1 MKSLLNKKK
10 MYLYLAIFF
19 IISILSIYKAS
30 IYLSKSLGVL
40 YIKQIYWYLI
50 GTVLILI
57 VKRLNIIKLYNYS
70 FLIYLICIFLLSGLF
85 LFGIEINNTKAWYKI
100 FNISIQPS
108 EFMKISLILLNSYV
122 INKFYKNRS
131 KIKTKQEFKLILLL
145 FLITLIPSILTFLEP
160 DTGAIISYIIITI
173 GMLYIAGINKKWFY
187 LLLLIITCI
196 LSFFLITYYSNET
209 ILTSLI
215 GESSMYRIER
225 IINWQNKEGMQ
236 LNNSLTSIGISGL
249 FGNKKVP
256 IYYPEAGTDF
266 IFTSFSSS
274 YGLIGSLFL
283 IITIILFNF
292 HIIKV
297 IKKTKRKQ
305 DKYTL
310 FGILVLFSYQQIQ
323 NIAMS
328 IGLLPITGITLPLIS
343 YGGSSLLTYLILIGI
358 VLNIEKKA

>member
-1 MKSLLNKKK
+1 MKSLLKNKE
-10 MYLYLAIFF
+10 MYLYLTIFF

-30 IYLSKSLGVL
+30 DYLSKYLGIL

-50 GTVLILI
+50 GIVLIFI

-70 FLIYLICIFLLSGLF
+70 ILIYLICILLLSGLF

-108 EFMKISLILLNSYV
+108 EFMKISLILINSYV
-122 INKFYKNRS
+122 INKFYKNKS
-131 KIKTKQEFKLILLL
+131 KIKIKKEFKLIVLL
-145 FLITLIPSILTFLEP
+145 FIITLIPTILTFLEP
-160 DTGAIISYIIITI
+160 DTGAVISYVLITI
-173 GMLYIAGINKKWFY
+173 GMLYIAGLSKKWFY
-187 LLLLIITCI
+187 LLFFIIVI
-196 LSFFLITYYSNET
+196 FLSFFFINYYNNEA
-209 ILTSLI
+209 ILTSII

-225 IINWQNKEGMQ
+225 IINWHNKEGMQ
-236 LNNSLTSIGISGL
+236 LNNSLISIGISGL

-283 IITIILFNF
+283 IITILLFNF
-292 HIIKV
+292 HIIKD
-297 IKKTKRKQ
+297 IKKAKRKQ

-343 YGGSSLLTYLILIGI
+343 YGGSSLLTYLILFGI

>member
-1 MKSLLNKKK
+1 MKSLFKNKEI
-10 MYLYLAIFF
+10 YLYLFIFF

-30 IYLSKSLGVL
+30 DYLSRSLGLL

-50 GTVLILI
+50 GFALIFI
-57 VKRLNIIKLYNYS
+57 VKRINIIKLYNLS
-70 FLIYLICIFLLSGLF
+70 FLIYLICILLLSGLF
-85 LFGIEINNTKAWYKI
+85 LFGVEVNNTKAWYKV

-108 EFMKISLILLNSYV
+108 EFMKISLILINSYV
-122 INKFYKNRS
+122 LNKFYKNKD
-131 KIKTKQEFKLILLL
+131 KIKTKKEFRLILLL
-145 FLITLIPSILTFLEP
+145 FIILIIPSILTFLEP
-160 DTGAIISYIIITI
+160 DTGAIISYILITI
-173 GMLYIAGINKKWFY
+173 GMLYIAGLNKKWFY
-187 LLLLIITCI
+187 LLFLIVLGFI
-196 LSFFLITYYSNET
+196 SFFFITYYSNQSA
-209 ILTSLI
+209 LTSLI
-215 GESSMYRIER
+215 GERSMYRIER
-225 IINWQNKEGMQ
+225 IINWQNKDGMQ
-236 LNNSLTSIGISGL
+236 LNNSLISIGMGGL

-283 IITIILFNF
+283 ITTIMLFNF

-297 IKKTKRKQ
+297 MKKTRRKQ

>member
-1 MKSLLNKKK
+1 MKSLLKNKE
-10 MYLYLAIFF
+10 MYLYLTIFF

-30 IYLSKSLGVL
+30 DYLSKSLGIL

-50 GTVLILI
+50 GIVLIFI

-70 FLIYLICIFLLSGLF
+70 ILIYLICILLLSGLF

-108 EFMKISLILLNSYV
+108 EFMKISLILINSYV
-122 INKFYKNRS
+122 INKFYKNKS
-131 KIKTKQEFKLILLL
+131 KIKIKKEFKLIVLL
-145 FLITLIPSILTFLEP
+145 FIITLIPTILTFLEP
-160 DTGAIISYIIITI
+160 DTGAVISYVLITI
-173 GMLYIAGINKKWFY
+173 GMLYIAGLSKKWFY
-187 LLLLIITCI
+187 LLFFIIVI
-196 LSFFLITYYSNET
+196 FLSFFFINYYNNEA
-209 ILTSLI
+209 ILTSII

-225 IINWQNKEGMQ
+225 IINWHNKEGMQ
-236 LNNSLTSIGISGL
+236 LNNSLISIGISGL

-283 IITIILFNF
+283 IITILLFNF
-292 HIIKV
+292 HIIKD
-297 IKKTKRKQ
+297 IKKAKRKQ

-343 YGGSSLLTYLILIGI
+343 YGGSSLLTYLILFGI